1 MIREV
6 DLVSYLPPFMLNYKE
21 TVAALEAE
29 NPEFIIIWKATDK
42 VLYNHFISTADEY
55 GLSRFEKL
63 LGIFPTSDDT
73 IESRRSRVQS
83 KWFNTIPYTLTVLLQ
98 KLTVL
103 CGDTSFVFTNN
114 FKEGYT
120 ITLVTDLEL
129 YGQVEELE
137 YIINTM
143 MPENI
148 EVDSRNNI
156 PCRAEGSALFG
167 GGICCINTFT
177 VTNDFI
183 ETYGI
188 RGNTLVGGGM
198 VQTGMIQVSTDF
210 IEHYSSAGA
219 AAFGGGT
226 VQTDTVQVSM
236 DSVEQYTATGIAIL
250 GGGIVGTQKI
260 TITQDFNEDMR
271 ADGNALTASGMV
283 QVDFIEIKQN

>member
-6 DLVSYLPPFMLNYKE
+6 DLVSYLPPFMQNYKE
-21 TVAALEAE
+21 TVAALNAE
-29 NPEFIIIWKATDK
+29 NPEFLVIWKATDK

-63 LGIFPTSDDT
+63 LGIFPTSEDT
-73 IESRRSRVQS
+73 LESRRSRVQS

-103 CGDTSFVFTNN
+103 CGDTSFVFTHN
-114 FKEGYT
+114 FKDGYT
-120 ITLVTDLEL
+120 ITLITDLEL

-148 EVDSRNNI
+148 DVNSWNNI

-167 GGICCINTFT
+167 GGICYINTFT
-177 VTNDFI
+177 ITNDFI

-188 RGNTLVGGGM
+188 KGSMLVGGGM
-198 VQTGMIQVSTDF
+198 VQTGMVQVSTDF
-210 IEHYSSAGA
+210 LEHYSAVGT

-226 VQTDTVQVSM
+226 VQTDAVQVSM
-236 DSVEQYTATGIAIL
+236 DSVEQYTATGAAIL

-260 TITQDFNEDMR
+260 TITQDFNENMR
-271 ADGNALTASGMV
+271 ADGNALTASGVV